1 MSESKPKDNS
11 EQRTLVALALCMAV
25 FFVWSEFFAPKP
37 DPAVDATATDG
48 APVTGATSTLTCG
61 SAGLAATGVGTV
73 VEVGGPSVGDG
84 GAVAGSGGNS

>member
-37 DPAVDATATDG
+37 DPAVDAAAADG
-48 APVTGATSTLTCG
+48 ASVTAAAGTEAGAVP
-61 SAGLAATGVGTV
+61 AQPAVVAVAASP
-73 VEVGGPSVGDG
+73 PSVRLRTP
-84 GAVAGSGGNS
+84 